1 MNVTCPRCAARY
13 DVDATVLGTAPR
25 TVECSACGWQW
36 VHVPEESHS
45 DAAEETTSPAKAH
58 AIDEAA
64 AGFSEVMALAREAV
78 AVNAEQEA
86 TPPSIPRPDGTMP
99 RAASAE
105 VAASTTKRP
114 SPAAVAEDDFE
125 IELSSV
131 EPETV
136 ATETNAAEPLPPPTP
151 PSRIPRWV
159 VAVIAALATV
169 AVLSAAFLAGRSL
182 ILAAMPETASLY
194 RMFGVAVD
202 AVGAGLEIGD
212 VTSTREWAN
221 GEEALI
227 VSGNITNKTA
237 GPLPVPALKVAL
249 YGEGDE
255 PLQSVVVAPVDKVL
269 LAGKSTAFHAR
280 IAQPQESAQRIKIM
294 FEAHTAAP

>member
-13 DVDATVLGTAPR
+13 DVDATVLGSAPR

-36 VHVPEESHS
+36 VYVPEESHT
-45 DAAEETTSPAKAH
+45 DAAEATMAPAKAH
-58 AIDEAA
+58 ATEEAA
-64 AGFSEVMALAREAV
+64 AGFSEVMAMAREAV
-78 AVNAEQEA
+78 AANAEQEA
-86 TPPSIPRPDGTMP
+86 TPPSDGTMP
-99 RAASAE
+99 RGASAE

-131 EPETV
+131 EPETA

-202 AVGAGLEIGD
+202 AVGAGLEIAD
-212 VTSTREWAN
+212 VASTREWAN
-221 GEEALI
+221 GDEALI

-294 FEAHTAAP
+294 FEVTAAAP